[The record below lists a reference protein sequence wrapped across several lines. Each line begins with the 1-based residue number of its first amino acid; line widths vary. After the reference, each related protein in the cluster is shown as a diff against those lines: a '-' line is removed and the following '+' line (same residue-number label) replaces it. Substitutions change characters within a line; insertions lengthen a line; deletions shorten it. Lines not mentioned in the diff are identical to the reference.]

1 MRGEHSWKERKPCRE
16 EVMLA
21 RFVMQPQHLAAV
33 TANSEGRAVRAT
45 RGRHSEV
52 TLGTKPEVAS
62 ALAALE
68 VTRLLH

>member
-1 MRGEHSWKERKPCRE
+1 
-16 EVMLA
+16 MLA